1 MFTFANVAG
10 DTFDQQ
16 QVKAM
21 RKSTKREVLC
31 AALRLELFGEGV
43 DSRPA
48 AMLAK
53 KTGVPAPTV
62 RSWRSHP
69 DRIPAWWAD
78 QVRELIRG

>member
-1 MFTFANVAG
+1 
-10 DTFDQQ
+10 
-16 QVKAM
+16 M
-21 RKSTKREVLC
+21 RKLTKREILC
-31 AALRLELFGEGV
+31 AALRSELFGEGV

-48 AMLAK
+48 AALAK